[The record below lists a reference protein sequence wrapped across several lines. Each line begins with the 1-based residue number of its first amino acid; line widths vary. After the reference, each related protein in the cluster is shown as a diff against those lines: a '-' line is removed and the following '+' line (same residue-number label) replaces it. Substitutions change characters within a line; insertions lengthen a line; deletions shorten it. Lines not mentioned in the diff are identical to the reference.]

1 MYVPYPRVTQVIKEM
16 LPNDGLMHWKRKV
29 GAKEAKRI
37 ANEASAVG
45 TLVHY
50 RILNSL
56 VKYEIPLPRF
66 NFKDCPINIK
76 TLCEIAEVEW
86 AELLKKNFKIE
97 RGRLEVEKFTV
108 EHDLKVCGTYDL
120 AGNFA
125 VNGNPAKWSVAD
137 LKTSPVARE
146 SHFIQLGAYALFM
159 DPYPEQGV
167 IISVCPYPEKNPT
180 LEARLYVLSKKEL
193 QERSRQFKK
202 LLKGYHKKH
211 PNLKRFKY
219 SK

>member
-1 MYVPYPRVTQVIKEM
+1 MFVPYPRVTQVIGEM
-16 LPNDGLMHWKRKV
+16 LPNDELVRWKRKV

-50 RILNSL
+50 RILNKL

-66 NFKDCPINIK
+66 DVKNCPKNVK
-76 TLCEIAEVEW
+76 TLCEIADVQWDE
-86 AELLKKNFKIE
+86 LKKSKFKIK
-97 RGRLEVEKFTV
+97 RGRLEVEKFTI
-108 EHDLKVCGTYDL
+108 EHDPKVCGTYDL
-120 AGNFA
+120 AGNFSVFGA
-125 VNGNPAKWSVAD
+125 PAKWSVAD

-180 LEARLYVLSKKEL
+180 LEAKLYVLSKPEL
-193 QERSRQFKK
+193 QERSKQFKG
-202 LLKGYHKKH
+202 LLKGFHEKH
-211 PNLKRFKY
+211 PGLKKFKY